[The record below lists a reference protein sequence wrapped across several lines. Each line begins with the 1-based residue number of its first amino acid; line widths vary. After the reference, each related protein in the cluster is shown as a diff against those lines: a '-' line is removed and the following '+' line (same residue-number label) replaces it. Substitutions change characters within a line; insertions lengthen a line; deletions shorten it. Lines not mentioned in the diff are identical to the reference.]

1 MGREPVRVQCSVCP
15 AASNFRDSPAAVDSG
30 ELQWVKRNIRKD
42 SPTRAESS
50 KVSQVVIRRDLS
62 APVTGITLCNDV
74 GRHSGTH
81 FDIGFAVNSV
91 PRSKRAME
99 QKGGKVRRTVLF
111 NKGLRTSTAHDT
123 AVAKRTARGSSAGKG
138 FGEESCK
145 DHEPKKW
152 RSGVTA
158 FSKILAG
165 AQWSVLHCIS
175 TDWHPLRWTG
185 GASGVPS
192 PCVLKT
198 LGNRV

>member
-1 MGREPVRVQCSVCP
+1 M
-15 AASNFRDSPAAVDSG
+15 
-30 ELQWVKRNIRKD
+30 
-42 SPTRAESS
+42 
-50 KVSQVVIRRDLS
+50 VIRHEIS
-62 APVTGITLCNDV
+62 APVTGITLCTHT

-81 FDIGFAVNSV
+81 FDIGFAVTSV

-99 QKGGKVRRTVLF
+99 QKGGKVRRKVLF

-123 AVAKRTARGSSAGKG
+123 AVAKRTARLIGRKRFWGG
-138 FGEESCK
+138 SCK

-165 AQWSVLHCIS
+165 TQWSVLHCIS

-192 PCVLKT
+192 PCVIGGKL
-198 LGNRV
+198 L